1 MSSRKRKR
9 RSRKRKTSTF
19 GSIVFIILLFSG
31 LAALVLLIAPPV
43 GVTAPVRSFLYHRLG
58 WLSFAVPLFLVQS
71 GLWILNLDS
80 SGKGFRAVT
89 GLFVTGYFLTG
100 LVDLLGRR
108 FDASFH
114 NVPGGTASGG
124 LVAFLESSLG
134 SVISYLALLTCFLA
148 SLVVFTGWDLAADFR
163 SLFGKL
169 SSVRIDLAG
178 LRLPSRRRRKP
189 RKAPP
194 PEVPAKEEP
203 ASPWKKVPPF
213 RVEEEKPTDNAPPA
227 PAETRAGGSASSKP
241 APKASGSSAPERV
254 DEVYSLP
261 PEDVLN
267 APPTDRRTGQTREQI
282 RARAEV
288 VVQKLEDFDV
298 SCSVV
303 SSHPGP
309 VLTRYELRP
318 GPGVKVNRIL
328 ALADDL
334 ALALK
339 AKQIRVLAPIP
350 GKGAVGIEVPNPDPE
365 TVYLREVMGKIGD
378 ERLPIALGKR
388 LEGDPFVVD
397 ICDMPHLLV
406 AGATGSGKSVCL
418 HTIIASMLMK
428 KTPKQIRLAMI
439 DPKMLELSVYEG
451 IPHLWSPVI
460 LEAKKAEHLLAAL
473 IREMEE
479 RFSRLN
485 RSGVRSI
492 ENFNSRIAPEFEDER
507 MPYILVVIDELADLM
522 VTSGTEVENH
532 IERLAHTAR
541 AVGIHLVVA
550 TQRPSVDVIT
560 GSIKANF
567 PCRIAFN
574 VQSKTDSRTILDMN
588 GAEKLLG
595 KGDMLYLP
603 PSSPEPERV
612 HGSFVSP
619 EEAARL
625 VEHWKSQPSLPFEY
639 EPPEDESERAYEPG
653 KMKLDDPLLPKA
665 KQLVIREQQGSVS
678 FLQRRLR
685 VGYARAARLIDML
698 EQMGVVGP
706 FQGSKAREVMVGPGG
721 GSGEEEE

>member
-1 MSSRKRKR
+1 MSSRRKKR
-9 RSRKRKTSTF
+9 RRKKRTSTL
-19 GSIVFIILLFSG
+19 GSTIFIILLFSG
-31 LAALVLLIAPPV
+31 LAVLVLLVAPPV
-43 GVTAPVRSFLYHRLG
+43 GVTASIRSFLYQRLG

-71 GLWILNLDS
+71 GLWILNLEGS
-80 SGKGFRAVT
+80 KRGFRAVT
-89 GLFVTGYFLTG
+89 GLFVTGYFLMG
-100 LVDLLGRR
+100 LLDLLGRR
-108 FDASFH
+108 FDPSFH
-114 NVPGGTASGG
+114 NVPGGTAAGG
-124 LVAFLESSLG
+124 LVAFLEGSIG
-134 SVISYLALLTCFLA
+134 SVITYLALLTCFLA

-163 SLFGKL
+163 SLLGKL
-169 SSVRIDLAG
+169 SSVRIDLSG
-178 LRLPSRRRRKP
+178 LRLPARKRRRK
-189 RKAPP
+189 KVPP
-194 PEVPAKEEP
+194 VEEP
-203 ASPWKKVPPF
+203 AKADASTSPWQKVPPF
-213 RVEEEKPTDNAPPA
+213 RIDEPEPV
-227 PAETRAGGSASSKP
+227 AETPGGTSSQPAKTASAGRPGEPDRATSRASS
-241 APKASGSSAPERV
+241 

-267 APPTDRRTGQTREQI
+267 APPTGRRSGQSREQI
-282 RARAEV
+282 RARAQV
-288 VVQKLEDFDV
+288 VVEKLEDFDV

-309 VLTRYELRP
+309 VLTRYELKP

-365 TVYLREVMGKIGD
+365 TVYLREVMGMISD
-378 ERLPIALGKR
+378 QRLPIALGKR

-397 ICDMPHLLV
+397 ICEMPHLLV

-418 HTIIASMLMK
+418 HTIIASVLMK
-428 KTPKQIRLAMI
+428 KTPRQVRLAMI

-492 ENFNSRIAPEFEDER
+492 EDFNARIAPEFQDER

-522 VTSGTEVENH
+522 VTSGNEVEGH

-541 AVGIHLVVA
+541 AVGVHLVVA

-625 VEHWKSQPSLPFEY
+625 VEHWESQPSMPYEY
-639 EPPEDESERAYEPG
+639 EPPEDDTERTYQAG
-653 KMKLDDPLLPKA
+653 KIKLDDPLLPKA
-665 KQLVIREQQGSVS
+665 KELVIREQQGSVS

-706 FQGSKAREVMVGPGG
+706 FQGSKAREVMISPGG
-721 GSGEEEE
+721 GSGEEDE